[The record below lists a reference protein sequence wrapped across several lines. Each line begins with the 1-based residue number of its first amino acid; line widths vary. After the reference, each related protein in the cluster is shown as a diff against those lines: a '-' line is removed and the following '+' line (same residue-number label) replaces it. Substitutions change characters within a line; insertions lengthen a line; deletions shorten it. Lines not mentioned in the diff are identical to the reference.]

1 MRDQTLYES
10 ERHMD
15 TNLIHQHLT
24 LELSERIAEEW
35 AKGSP
40 QGDDL
45 KEGLIEF
52 ILLLRS
58 MPFPSDDKIIR
69 WAEKAADERLDFA
82 RSPSL
87 EISEFNRFKRIFMDN
102 VKETLPDEFVG
113 SPGFLVWLIG
123 TIQTFDMVTDEFLKT
138 FETHSDR
145 ILSGQQELINELS
158 SPIIEVAPQVGI
170 LPLIGDIDTHRA
182 KSILTHSLQ
191 DSLKKELDFLF
202 IDLSGVAIV
211 DTMVAQQ
218 LFRIISALNLI
229 GVDVIL
235 SGIRPEVAQTAIQM
249 GIDFSSLEVKP
260 TIAIALQE
268 MGFTFVHKETEI
280 L

>member
-1 MRDQTLYES
+1 
-10 ERHMD
+10 MD

-24 LELSERIAEEW
+24 LELCEQIAEEW

-40 QGDDL
+40 QSDKL

-58 MPFPSDDKIIR
+58 TPLPSDEKIIG
-69 WAEKAADERLDFA
+69 WAENAVDERLGLF
-82 RSPSL
+82 RPPRL
-87 EISEFNRFKRIFMDN
+87 EIHELNRLKRIFVDK
-102 VKETLPDEFVG
+102 VKETLPDAFVAN
-113 SPGFLVWLIG
+113 PVFLEWLIG
-123 TIQTFDMVTDEFLKT
+123 VNRIFDNVTDVFLGT
-138 FETHSDR
+138 FEIHSDR
-145 ILSGQQELINELS
+145 ILSGQQELISELS
-158 SPIIEVAPQVGI
+158 SPIIEVAPKVGI

-182 KSILTHSLQ
+182 KAILTHSLE
-191 DSLKKELDFLF
+191 DSLKKELDLLF

-229 GVDVIL
+229 GVGIVL
-235 SGIRPEVAQTAIQM
+235 SGIRPEVAQTAVQM

-268 MGFTFVHKETEI
+268 MGFTFVHKTTEI